1 MSFYIEEAEAK
12 NIIKDISYIIN
23 EKPTLVRVFRECKI
37 YNDEGDAV
45 IDIEEKELA
54 RENIR
59 IWEEPKFQMQKI
71 DDGALVEKEIWNA
84 ISFASSNIEKGDFLE
99 CEKRRFKVLE
109 VRTFTHASIPYKKNL
124 KLEELIL

>member
-1 MSFYIEEAEAK
+1 MSFYIEEAEAQ

-23 EKPTLVRVFRECKI
+23 EKPTRVRVFRECKI

-71 DDGALVEKEIWNA
+71 DDGSLVEKEIWNA

>member
-1 MSFYIEEAEAK
+1 MSFYIEEAEAQ

-71 DDGALVEKEIWNA
+71 DDGSLVEKEIWNA